1 MQSMTGYGRGL
12 ICEDGREMT
21 VEVKSVNHRFLD
33 VSFRLARP
41 IAFLDDAVR
50 SGVAAR
56 LSRGHVELFVN
67 YVNHRADAP
76 ADSCGYAACV
86 RLSEGGER
94 TGQCAE
100 PFR

>member
-50 SGVAAR
+50 SAWR
-56 LSRGHVELFVN
+56 LGF
-67 YVNHRADAP
+67 P
-76 ADSCGYAACV
+76 AGMLTYS
-86 RLSEGGER
+86 SIM
-94 TGQCAE
+94 
-100 PFR
+100 

>member
-50 SGVAAR
+50 NLTRST
-56 LSRGHVELFVN
+56 
-67 YVNHRADAP
+67 P
-76 ADSCGYAACV
+76 CV
-86 RLSEGGER
+86 HCFGNV
-94 TGQCAE
+94 
-100 PFR
+100 

>member
-50 SGVAAR
+50 ISG
-56 LSRGHVELFVN
+56 L
-67 YVNHRADAP
+67 
-76 ADSCGYAACV
+76 
-86 RLSEGGER
+86 
-94 TGQCAE
+94 
-100 PFR
+100 

>member
-41 IAFLDDAVR
+41 IAFWMTRCARVLR
-50 SGVAAR
+50 HGWHAAMWMC
-56 LSRGHVELFVN
+56 S
-67 YVNHRADAP
+67 
-76 ADSCGYAACV
+76 SIM
-86 RLSEGGER
+86 
-94 TGQCAE
+94 
-100 PFR
+100 

>member
-50 SGVAAR
+50 TGIAAR
-56 LSRGHVELFVN
+56 LARGHVDV
-67 YVNHRADAP
+67 
-76 ADSCGYAACV
+76 
-86 RLSEGGER
+86 LSLIHI
-94 TGQCAE
+94 
-100 PFR
+100 

>member
-12 ICEDGREMT
+12 VCEDGREMT

-50 SGVAAR
+50 GGVAAR
-56 LSRGHVELFVN
+56 LARGWRRLEMKWG
-67 YVNHRADAP
+67 RA
-76 ADSCGYAACV
+76 G
-86 RLSEGGER
+86 EGE
-94 TGQCAE
+94 
-100 PFR
+100 